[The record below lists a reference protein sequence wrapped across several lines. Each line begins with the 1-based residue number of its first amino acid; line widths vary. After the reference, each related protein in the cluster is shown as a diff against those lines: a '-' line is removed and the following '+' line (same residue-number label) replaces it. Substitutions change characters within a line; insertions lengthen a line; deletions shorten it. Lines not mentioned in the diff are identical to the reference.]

1 MMNIRKTLASNDV
14 PAAAL
19 GENACILHFFALCRV
34 FESRAPPAA
43 APRAGRMVSGPGSP
57 STVRS
62 PWTGPCGR
70 RSGPFLGKLLLFVN
84 WEPSHVRSDHG
95 SREIRG
101 RRAHDAYTVKL
112 KHAL

>member
-19 GENACILHFFALCRV
+19 GENACILHFFALSRV

-43 APRAGRMVSGPGSP
+43 APRAGRIPAWCEVSGHVSGPS
-57 STVRS
+57 V
-62 PWTGPCGR
+62 